1 MEQPFFMNS
10 ASVSS
15 KSILIL
21 VTIGNK
27 YDFELRR
34 LLDQNAIKFEGL
46 DFNFVIRLRFFGRL
60 PDERL
65 EEVESSHK
73 CRLSRIIWPKIAAT
87 RNTSG
92 AALFP
97 VGAENRRSRLEA
109 APATREIVCRS
120 ANERKLATLNSTSII
135 R

>member
-73 CRLSRIIWPKIAAT
+73 CRLSRIIWPK
-87 RNTSG
+87 
-92 AALFP
+92 
-97 VGAENRRSRLEA
+97 NRRHPQYLRSSPVPGRRGEPKITPGSCTSYKGDRLPFGE
-109 APATREIVCRS
+109 
-120 ANERKLATLNSTSII
+120 
-135 R
+135 